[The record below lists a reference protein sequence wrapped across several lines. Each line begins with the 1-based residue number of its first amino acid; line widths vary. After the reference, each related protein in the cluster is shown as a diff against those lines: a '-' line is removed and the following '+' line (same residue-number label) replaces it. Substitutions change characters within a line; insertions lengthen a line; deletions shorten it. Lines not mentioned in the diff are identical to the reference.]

1 MPPRPE
7 TPYGIKTN
15 RREVIL
21 LTSRVVL
28 GSSGA
33 ISSQTVEGKSGM
45 VITKTA
51 AETGRYTITL
61 TGGKRAALLWVGAT
75 VIAADDT
82 AMTSASG
89 IVAAVRDDDIASDG
103 TFEIQF
109 ASNTNLADAEIT
121 NNLSFMI
128 TVLIAKV

>member
-1 MPPRPE
+1 MPKPE
-7 TPYGIKTN
+7 TPYEIKTN

-28 GSSGA
+28 GTSGA
-33 ISSQTVEGKSGM
+33 VSTQTPEGKSGM
-45 VITKTA
+45 VITKTGG
-51 AETGRYTITL
+51 EVGRYTITL
-61 TGGKRAALLWVGAT
+61 TGGKRAALLWAGAT
-75 VIAADDT
+75 VIAADDA
-82 AMTSASG
+82 AMTSTSG
-89 IVAAVRDDDIASDG
+89 IVTSVRDDDIASDG

-128 TVLIAKV
+128 TVLIAMVP